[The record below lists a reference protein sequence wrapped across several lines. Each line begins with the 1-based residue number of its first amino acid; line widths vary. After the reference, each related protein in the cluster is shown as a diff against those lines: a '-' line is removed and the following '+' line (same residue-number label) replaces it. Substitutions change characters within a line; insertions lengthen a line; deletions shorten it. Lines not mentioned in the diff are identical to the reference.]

1 MNVNYD
7 KEITIYRFEGQYGPS
22 YSIGLSKKTQDDKVE
37 YGYFPC
43 KFRKG
48 VELSNKSKIKIRN
61 AFISFNKKDNKTY
74 PYIFINSF
82 EELYQEK
89 EEIKEEKKE
98 EVKPDPYAEF
108 SNEIEITDDQLPF

>member
-1 MNVNYD
+1 MNVVYD

-37 YGYFPC
+37 YGYMPC

-48 VELSNKSKIKIRN
+48 VELPNKTKIRIRN
-61 AFISFNKKDNKTY
+61 AFISFNKKNDKTY
-74 PYIFINSF
+74 LYIFINSF
-82 EELYQEK
+82 EELYQK
-89 EEIKEEKKE
+89 QEKKE

-108 SNEIEITDDQLPF
+108 SNEVEITDDQLPF